1 MTIVCTLST
10 YFSYVVLVTALLMK
24 QKNMKEYR
32 DSINLQNK
40 EMDKFEMYWS
50 FSNKIISKG
59 YKIRM

>member
-1 MTIVCTLST
+1 
-10 YFSYVVLVTALLMK
+10 MK